1 MTAAN
6 PALAALL
13 DRADES
19 GTEPADLLAA
29 IVAGGVVVPIDDD
42 ESVVFIHGQDGRP
55 WLPAFVDAATCARD
69 VPHARAYLCDAARLV
84 DIAGRTGVRTMTVAS
99 ATRCATV
106 PLALVAKA
114 ATTRD

>member
-13 DRADES
+13 DRADD
-19 GTEPADLLAA
+19 TEIDPADLLAE
-29 IVAGGVVVPIDDD
+29 IVAGGVVVPIDDT
-42 ESVVFIHGQDGRP
+42 ESVVFIHGQDGQP

-69 VPHARAYLCDAARLV
+69 VPHARPYLCDAARLV

-99 ATRCATV
+99 ATQCASV
-106 PLALVAKA
+106 PLALVARA
-114 ATTRD
+114 ATPRD